1 MADAPLPL
9 VHRRFGATMRR
20 DRWWVQPAVVFLV
33 LSSFI
38 VYATWAAFQ
47 GDHYTYGPYLS
58 PFYSP
63 ELFGSSPHAWFG
75 PKPGWWPAWLP
86 FSPALL
92 ILPFPGLFRLT
103 CYYYRGAYYKAF
115 WADPP
120 ACAVGEPRK
129 TYWGEASF
137 PLILQNIHRY
147 FLYVALLFLLVL
159 LHDVWK
165 ALWFTDAAGR
175 TSFGI
180 GVGHA
185 RARDQR
191 RPARRLHPRL
201 PFDAARDRRVPRPA
215 VAPPGAPPR
224 LRLLQLPQPRP
235 HALGL
240 VEPLLRRVRRPLRP
254 ALLDGHLDRLED
266 PLTDYQTFEHDV
278 LVIGAGGAGLRAAIA
293 AAAPGAR
300 VGLVCKSL
308 LGKAHTVMAE
318 GGVAAALANVDD
330 RDSWQVHFADTMRGG
345 QYLNNWRMAE
355 LHAKEAPDRVR
366 ELEAWGALFD
376 RTPDGRILQRN
387 FGGHKYPRLAH
398 VGDRTGLE
406 MIRTLQDHGIHQGI
420 DVHMECTVL
429 RLFTGRRADRGRP
442 RLRPRARPV
451 PTLQLQGHRARH
463 RRHRPGVRDHQQQ
476 LGVHRRRPR
485 ARLSRRRGAAGH
497 GVRAVPSHRD
507 DLAAERARH
516 PGDRGGARRGRRAA
530 QQRRPPLHVRRHS
543 RELPLADG
551 RQ

>member
-9 VHRRFGATMRR
+9 AHRRFGATMRR

-75 PKPGWWPAWLP
+75 PRPGWWPAWLP

-180 GVGHA
+180 GVGTLVLA
-185 RARDQR
+185 TN
-191 RPARRLHPRL
+191 
-201 PFDAARDRRVPRPA
+201 V
-215 VAPPGAPPR
+215 V
-224 LRLLQLPQPRP
+224 LLGGYT
-235 HALGL
+235 LGCHSMRH
-240 VEPLLRRVRRPLRP
+240 VI
-254 ALLDGHLDRLED
+254 GGYLDRL
-266 PLTDYQTFEHDV
+266 
-278 LVIGAGGAGLRAAIA
+278 
-293 AAAPGAR
+293 AR
-300 VGLVCKSL
+300 RPVRRLAYDCSSCLNRDHMRWAWWSL
-308 LGKAHTVMAE
+308 FS
-318 GGVAAALANVDD
+318 VA
-330 RDSWQVHFADTMRGG
+330 FADL
-345 QYLNNWRMAE
+345 Y
-355 LHAKEAPDRVR
+355 VR
-366 ELEAWGALFD
+366 LCSMGIWTD
-376 RTPDGRILQRN
+376 WRIL
-387 FGGHKYPRLAH
+387 
-398 VGDRTGLE
+398 
-406 MIRTLQDHGIHQGI
+406 
-420 DVHMECTVL
+420 
-429 RLFTGRRADRGRP
+429 
-442 RLRPRARPV
+442 
-451 PTLQLQGHRARH
+451 
-463 RRHRPGVRDHQQQ
+463 
-476 LGVHRRRPR
+476 
-485 ARLSRRRGAAGH
+485 
-497 GVRAVPSHRD
+497 
-507 DLAAERARH
+507 
-516 PGDRGGARRGRRAA
+516 
-530 QQRRPPLHVRRHS
+530 
-543 RELPLADG
+543 
-551 RQ
+551 